1 MKKNIALLFVF
12 LVIFSLGACDEGE
25 TNYSP
30 SQSSSASPALT
41 TSTAS
46 SKSSTEN
53 TSSSTDNS
61 NKESLTTESSKS
73 ESSKSID
80 TSSQT
85 SDIPKTDINFDS
97 SYAFLGNSII
107 GDLEAYKVVDDADVY
122 SYVGLNVSSV
132 FDQKL
137 DGHKKS
143 ILDEML
149 SKNYKTIFIMLGT
162 NELGWS
168 YSDIF
173 VDDYSELIDTIK
185 EALPDCKI
193 NLISI
198 TPITKSQED
207 LKEDGLNKKRID
219 EYNQK
224 IKALAAEKKI
234 GYLDVNK
241 YLVDENGYL
250 PENDSPDGCH
260 LQPNI
265 SLKFVDAVKYLITK

>member
-1 MKKNIALLFVF
+1 MKKNIAIIFALLAV
-12 LVIFSLGACDEGE
+12 LSLAGCDNE
-25 TNYSP
+25 
-30 SQSSSASPALT
+30 SSA
-41 TSTAS
+41 
-46 SKSSTEN
+46 
-53 TSSSTDNS
+53 D
-61 NKESLTTESSKS
+61 
-73 ESSKSID
+73 
-80 TSSQT
+80 SSQT
-85 SDIPKTDINFDS
+85 SKASAPPISSTAENSASSKTGDSSATESNLSSDKKNKEDTSTQALDIPKTDIKFDN

-107 GDLEAYKVVDDADVY
+107 GDLKAYDVADDADVY

-149 SKNYKTIFIMLGT
+149 SKKYKTVFIMLGT

-168 YSDIF
+168 YPDIF
-173 VDDYSELIDTIK
+173 IDNYSELIDTIK
-185 EALPDCKI
+185 EALPDTEI

-198 TPITKSQED
+198 TPITKKQES
-207 LKEDGLNKKRID
+207 LNEDGLNSKRIN

-224 IKALAAEKKI
+224 IEELANKKKI
-234 GYLDVNK
+234 SYLDVNK
-241 YLVDENGYL
+241 YLIDENGYL

-265 SLKFVDAVKYLITK
+265 SLKFVNAVKYLISK